1 MFGRKRVLEIKWW
14 DPHGWGL
21 AMTANINYR
30 FPPIFQWQNFFVIC
44 NPFPKL
50 LFPHRQEWAGKTLSF
65 LWEWICKVWGWSISC
80 YLSRSNISSS
90 KCKPQPAFCCTC
102 KTPGFGLAQKERNNS
117 WNKLSGSI
125 SFWWHSNS
133 YKKKDNI
140 PRPSQILYVHHYF
153 QKCGYAG
160 HGTSCKRD
168 LTHSVILWK
177 SSFLHNFYA
186 ETLGTPGTFRQ
197 SLNRVNKLLIACSK
211 PVIDLSCMC
220 YVHLSARCYY
230 RYLQSVHTK
239 KKSQKSSTKNP
250 VPGNLAFL
258 MVKCILSGFFHQN
271 EIWQFEHKC
280 WWGIY
285 PAECLV
291 WC

>member
-1 MFGRKRVLEIKWW
+1 MSWLDSQYPGTGRRQRNITAKWSGEMKKECIFSMFGRKRVLEIKWW

-80 YLSRSNISSS
+80 YLSHSNISSS

-125 SFWWHSNS
+125 SFWWHS
-133 YKKKDNI
+133 
-140 PRPSQILYVHHYF
+140 ILTKRRTTSPVLHKYYMYTIIFRNVAM
-153 QKCGYAG
+153 Q
-160 HGTSCKRD
+160 GTAQVANV
-168 LTHSVILWK
+168 TWHIL
-177 SSFLHNFYA
+177 
-186 ETLGTPGTFRQ
+186 
-197 SLNRVNKLLIACSK
+197 
-211 PVIDLSCMC
+211 
-220 YVHLSARCYY
+220 
-230 RYLQSVHTK
+230 
-239 KKSQKSSTKNP
+239 
-250 VPGNLAFL
+250 
-258 MVKCILSGFFHQN
+258 
-271 EIWQFEHKC
+271 
-280 WWGIY
+280 
-285 PAECLV
+285 
-291 WC
+291 